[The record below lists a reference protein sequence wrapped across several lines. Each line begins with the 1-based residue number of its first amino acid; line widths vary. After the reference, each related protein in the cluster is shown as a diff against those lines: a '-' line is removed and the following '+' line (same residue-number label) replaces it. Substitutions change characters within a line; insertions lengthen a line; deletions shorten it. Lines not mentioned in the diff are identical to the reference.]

1 MIRTVVILLISLS
14 IQIASAQSRQF
25 VYDNTIYQGNIK
37 TVQCYNTQKEQ
48 SLPVVALKSA
58 EQLLFSFD
66 DLNGSSKNYW
76 YTVEHC
82 TSDWKS
88 SRLSAL
94 DYLES
99 LSEDRI
105 TDYKYSFGT
114 LQKYTHYQLALPN
127 NQIKPKISGN
137 YLLKVYEEGN
147 QQKPVISQRFYVVD
161 NSASVSINVVPSS
174 QVALRFSNQK
184 VNFTIFSQS
193 SIQNPYLDL
202 KAVVMQNG
210 DPLTAIL
217 NTKPQF
223 IKPGSLVYNELNSN
237 DFPAGNE
244 FRKFDIRSLRFKAE
258 NVQEII
264 RNDTATN
271 VILFQDINTSK
282 ARYSNLVDENGNFFV
297 RNQDGRDDGT
307 ESDYVNVTFTL
318 NAVPPAPD
326 GDAYVIGRFNNFQLN
341 EDSKLSFDSTRKRF
355 YTNIKVKQGLY
366 DYKYVWVT
374 RGTSVGAKADQVIF
388 EGSYFETGNTYQV
401 FAYYKK
407 PGSRWEELIGYSNIN
422 TLKK

>member
-1 MIRTVVILLISLS
+1 MIKAGYILLLCFSV
-14 IQIASAQSRQF
+14 QIAVAQNQQF
-25 VYDNTIYQGNIK
+25 VYDNKVYQPNIK
-37 TVQCYNTQKEQ
+37 TVQCYNAQKEQ
-48 SLPVVALKSA
+48 SMPVITLKSN
-58 EQLLFSFD
+58 EQLVFSFD

-114 LQKYTHYQLALPN
+114 LQKYTHYRLSLPN
-127 NQIKPKISGN
+127 SQVRPKISGN

-147 QQKPVISQRFYVVD
+147 QQKPVISQRFYVVEQV
-161 NSASVSINVVPSS
+161 VSIGIDVVASS
-174 QVALRFSNQK
+174 QVSLRFSNQK
-184 VNFTIFSQS
+184 VNFTIFHKTP
-193 SIQNPYLDL
+193 IQNPYTDL

-210 DPLTAIL
+210 NPQTAIL
-217 NTKPQF
+217 NTRPQF

-258 NVQEII
+258 NVQDII
-264 RNDTATN
+264 RDTSVN
-271 VILFQDINTSK
+271 VILFQDVNTSK
-282 ARYSNLVDENGNFFV
+282 ARYSNLVDENGSFFI

-307 ESDYVNVTFTL
+307 ESDYANVAFTL
-318 NAVPPAPD
+318 NAVPPTAS
-326 GDAYVIGRFNNFQLN
+326 GDAYVAGRFNDYQLS
-341 EDSKLSFDSTRKRF
+341 EASKLHFDSSRKRF
-355 YTNIKVKQGLY
+355 YTNIRLKQGLY
-366 DYKYVWVT
+366 DYRYVWLNKET
-374 RGTSVGAKADQVIF
+374 NKIDQTIF
-388 EGSYFETGNTYQV
+388 EGSFFETGNTYQV

-407 PGSRWEELIGYSNIN
+407 PGSRWEELIGYSDIN
-422 TLKK
+422 TLKR

>member
-1 MIRTVVILLISLS
+1 MIKAGYILVLCFSV
-14 IQIASAQSRQF
+14 QIAVAQNQQF
-25 VYDNTIYQGNIK
+25 VYDNKVYQPNIK
-37 TVQCYNTQKEQ
+37 TVQCYNAQKEQ
-48 SLPVVALKSA
+48 SIPVITLKSN

-105 TDYKYSFGT
+105 TDFKYSFGT
-114 LQKYTHYQLALPN
+114 LQKYTHYRLSLPN
-127 NQIKPKISGN
+127 SQIKPKISGN

-147 QQKPVISQRFYVVD
+147 QQKPVISQRFYV
-161 NSASVSINVVPSS
+161 AEQVVNIGIDVVASS
-174 QVALRFSNQK
+174 QVSLRFSNQK
-184 VNFTIFSQS
+184 VNFTIFHKAP
-193 SIQNPYLDL
+193 IQNPYTDL

-210 DPLTAIL
+210 NPQTAIL
-217 NTKPQF
+217 NTRPQF

-258 NVQEII
+258 NVQDII
-264 RNDTATN
+264 RDTAVN
-271 VILFQDINTSK
+271 VILFQDVNTNK
-282 ARYSNLVDENGNFFV
+282 ARYSNLVDENGSFFI

-307 ESDYVNVTFTL
+307 ESDYANVAFTL
-318 NAVPPAPD
+318 NAVPPTTS
-326 GDAYVIGRFNNFQLN
+326 GDAYVVGRFNDYQIS
-341 EDSKLSFDSTRKRF
+341 EVSKLHFDSSRKRF
-355 YTNIKVKQGLY
+355 YTNIKLKQGLY
-366 DYKYVWVT
+366 DYKYVWLNKET
-374 RGTSVGAKADQVIF
+374 NKIDQLIF
-388 EGSYFETGNTYQV
+388 EGSFFETGNTYQV
-401 FAYYKK
+401 FAYYKR
-407 PGSRWEELIGYSNIN
+407 PGSRWEELIGYSDIN
-422 TLKK
+422 TLKR

>member
-1 MIRTVVILLISLS
+1 MIKAGYILLLCFSV
-14 IQIASAQSRQF
+14 QIAVAQDQQF
-25 VYDNTIYQGNIK
+25 VYDNKVYQPNIK
-37 TVQCYNTQKEQ
+37 TVQCYNVQKEQ
-48 SLPVVALKSA
+48 SIPVITLKSN

-82 TSDWKS
+82 TADWKS

-114 LQKYTHYQLALPN
+114 LQKYTHYRLSLPN
-127 NQIKPKISGN
+127 NQIKPKLSGN

-147 QQKPVISQRFYVVD
+147 QQKPVISQRFYVVEQ
-161 NSASVSINVVPSS
+161 VVNIGIDVVASS
-174 QVALRFSNQK
+174 QVSLRFSNQK
-184 VNFTIFSQS
+184 VNFTIFHKIP
-193 SIQNPYLDL
+193 IQNPYTDL

-210 DPLTAIL
+210 NPQTAIL
-217 NTKPQF
+217 NTRPQF

-258 NVQEII
+258 NVQDII
-264 RNDTATN
+264 RDTAVN
-271 VILFQDINTSK
+271 VILFQDVSTNK
-282 ARYSNLVDENGNFFV
+282 ARYSNLVDENGNFFI

-307 ESDYVNVTFTL
+307 ESDYANVAFTL
-318 NAVPPAPD
+318 NAVPPTTS
-326 GDAYVIGRFNNFQLN
+326 GDAYVVGRFNNYQLS
-341 EDSKLSFDSTRKRF
+341 EASRLHFDSSRKRF
-355 YTNIKVKQGLY
+355 YTNIKLKQGLY
-366 DYKYVWVT
+366 DYKYVWLNKET
-374 RGTSVGAKADQVIF
+374 NKIDQAIF
-388 EGSYFETGNTYQV
+388 EGSFFETGNTYQV

-407 PGSRWEELIGYSNIN
+407 PGSRWEELIGYSDIN
-422 TLKK
+422 TLKR